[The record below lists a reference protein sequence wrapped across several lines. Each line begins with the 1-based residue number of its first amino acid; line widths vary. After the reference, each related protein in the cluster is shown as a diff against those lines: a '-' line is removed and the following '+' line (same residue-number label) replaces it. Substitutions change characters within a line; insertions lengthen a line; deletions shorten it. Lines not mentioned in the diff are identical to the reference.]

1 MCQGFGHFSVFL
13 HHFVVPK
20 LATSG
25 IRVKESSFI
34 TVDLCD
40 ELLILTE
47 SGWPLHL
54 IQPAVPGA
62 PPYLTLPSDTCPASE
77 KHNNKRLVI
86 SQHVREPPPKQFI
99 TAAARFHS
107 KRTHQE
113 LVS

>member
-1 MCQGFGHFSVFL
+1 MCQGFSHFSVFL

-54 IQPAVPGA
+54 IQPVAPGA
-62 PPYLTLPSDTCPASE
+62 LPYPTLLIDTCPASE
-77 KHNNKRLVI
+77 KAITKDWLFPKGLLLWQQDFI
-86 SQHVREPPPKQFI
+86 SKEHIRKSGFEI
-99 TAAARFHS
+99 
-107 KRTHQE
+107 
-113 LVS
+113 